1 METASI
7 APSFSATASVHAS
20 DSLGALGSEDFF
32 NLLITQLTNQ
42 DPLEPTGNEEL
53 LQQIASIR
61 DIELST
67 SLTESLAQLSGHQQF
82 ASAASLIGK
91 YVKSLPDDSGVI
103 QAGIAVGVRF
113 DATGEPILQLSD
125 GHELPLNRVASIEPP
140 TGVAERLMGTSVTG
154 VNAANSGTP
163 VPVQG
168 IVTGVRLD
176 DTGEVLLELDTG
188 ETMRFR
194 DVVGQSSP
202 AAA

>member
-1 METASI
+1 METATIS
-7 APSFSATASVHAS
+7 PSFSATASVQAT
-20 DSLGALGSEDFF
+20 DPLGSLATDDFF

-67 SLTESLAQLSGHQQF
+67 SLTESLSRLSGNQQF

-91 YVKSLPDDSGVI
+91 YVKSIPDDSGVI
-103 QAGIAVGVRF
+103 KAGIAVGVRF
-113 DATGEPILQLSD
+113 DTEGEPILQLSD
-125 GHELPLNRVASIEPP
+125 GGELPLNQVATIEPP
-140 TGVAERLMGTSVTG
+140 TGVAERLMGTNVTG
-154 VNAANSGTP
+154 LNAADPTST

-168 IVTGVRLD
+168 IVTGVRLGE
-176 DTGEVLLELDTG
+176 TGEVLLELDTG

-194 DVVGQSSP
+194 DVVGQSAP
-202 AAA
+202 AA